1 MTHKEKIDYLSEIV
15 KDCVNTL
22 VEYGYWD
29 DGQDGADWFH
39 SEVMNKIK

>member
-1 MTHKEKIDYLSEIV
+1 MTQKEKIDYLSEVV

-22 VEYGYWD
+22 VEYNYWEN
-29 DGQDGADWFH
+29 GQDDADWFH